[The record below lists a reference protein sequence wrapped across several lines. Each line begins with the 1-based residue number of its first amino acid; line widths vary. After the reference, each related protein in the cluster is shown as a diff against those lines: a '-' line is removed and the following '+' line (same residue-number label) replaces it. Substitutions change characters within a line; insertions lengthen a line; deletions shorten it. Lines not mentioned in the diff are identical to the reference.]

1 MLNDG
6 IGTVPRNDIAPMNWI
21 LMATV
26 SGIIGL
32 VLSGFTVW
40 HIMLAASGMTTI
52 ESLEKVRYST
62 PGLSQ
67 HNIRFAHPENGVD
80 IWSAQDERRREQ
92 ERYYS
97 YLDDEALGKLPHAFD
112 LGKKQNILDVFGGRA
127 WAWLLPIGMS
137 IEDKARLDG
146 WHWET
151 SREWAEGVQRVHRM
165 REERMRR
172 VQEPWVVQGPQSGPG
187 GSGAPGGLGG
197 GDRTF
202 ETRHYPETFRQS
214 STGPQRYEPRSAGE
228 TPTGMVKP
236 QVPGTGLKSIESR
249 IRNDWAFLDEDPSY
263 AHTTRRKHSPPSNDS
278 DSDLF
283 DDSDGE
289 DPAEIHV
296 NHRELFNH
304 PNLHRGKA
312 RNGDIYHQEMFGV
325 ASQDRGGRKNVS
337 AMVGVVAPRGGRG
350 SKVDRVLGRS
360 MYDSDKFP
368 DQQGELVEMRRL
380 KGHVPLMVAAGRV
393 PLGMGMGMGMGTG
406 DLPTFETGKRVLSEA
421 GEVAERV
428 GREVVKAVV
437 GVVDP
442 GMVNPGEARG
452 QDTDGAGDDWS
463 RWEVEGV

>member
-1 MLNDG
+1 M
-6 IGTVPRNDIAPMNWI
+6 PRNDIAPVNWI

-52 ESLEKVRYST
+52 ESLEKVRYSA
-62 PGLSQ
+62 PGLSPY
-67 HNIRFAHPENGVD
+67 NVRFTHPENGVD
-80 IWSAQDERRREQ
+80 PWSAQDERTREQ

-97 YLDDEALGKLPHAFD
+97 YLDGEALGKLPHAFD
-112 LGKKQNILDVFGGRA
+112 LGKKQNILDVFGGRM
-127 WAWLLPIGMS
+127 WAWFLPLGMS
-137 IEDKARLDG
+137 TEDRARLDG

-151 SREWAEGVQRVHRM
+151 SRAWAEGAQRVHRQ
-165 REERMRR
+165 REERMNRM
-172 VQEPWVVQGPQSGPG
+172 QEPWVVQGPQGGPG

-202 ETRHYPETFRQS
+202 ETRHYPEISQQS
-214 STGPQRYEPRSAGE
+214 STGTQRYEPRSAGE
-228 TPTGMVKP
+228 TPAGMVKP
-236 QVPGTGLKSIESR
+236 QAPGAGLKAIESR
-249 IRNDWAFLDEDPSY
+249 IRNDWAFLDEDPRF
-263 AHTTRRKHSPPSNDS
+263 AHTEKRQHISPSDDS

-289 DPAEIHV
+289 DPAE
-296 NHRELFNH
+296 NHAGHQEIFNH
-304 PNLHRGKA
+304 LNLRGGKA
-312 RNGDIYHQEMFGV
+312 MNGDIYHREMFGDT
-325 ASQDRGGRKNVS
+325 SQVGRGRKNVS
-337 AMVGVVAPRGGRG
+337 AIMGGVEPRGRRE

-360 MYDSDKFP
+360 TYDSDKFP
-368 DQQGELVEMRRL
+368 VQHGELVEMRRL

-393 PLGMGMGMGMGTG
+393 PLGMGMGMGITTG
-406 DLPTFETGKRVLSEA
+406 DLPTLETGKRVLSEA

-428 GREVVKAVV
+428 GREVVKAVM

-442 GMVNPGEARG
+442 GMVNPSEARG
-452 QDTDGAGDDWS
+452 QDIDGDGDDWS

>member
-1 MLNDG
+1 MFNDG
-6 IGTVPRNDIAPMNWI
+6 VTAVPRNDIAPVNWI

-67 HNIRFAHPENGVD
+67 NNFRFSHPENGVD
-80 IWSAQDERRREQ
+80 IWSAQDERTREQ

-112 LGKKQNILDVFGGRA
+112 LGKKQNILDVFGGRV
-127 WAWLLPIGMS
+127 WAWLLPLGMS
-137 IEDKARLDG
+137 REDKARLDG
-146 WHWET
+146 WRWET
-151 SREWAEGVQRVHRM
+151 SRVWAEGVHRVHRQ
-165 REERMRR
+165 REERLRR
-172 VQEPWVVQGPQSGPG
+172 IQEPWVAQGPQSGPG
-187 GSGAPGGLGG
+187 GSGSAGGLGR
-197 GDRTF
+197 GDRSF
-202 ETRHYPETFRQS
+202 ETRHYPEIPRQS
-214 STGPQRYEPRSAGE
+214 SNGTQRYEPRSAGE
-228 TPTGMVKP
+228 TPAGMVKP
-236 QVPGTGLKSIESR
+236 QIPGTGLKAIESR
-249 IRNDWAFLDEDPSY
+249 IRNDWAFLDEDPRF
-263 AHTTRRKHSPPSNDS
+263 AHTTRRQHIPSSDDS

-289 DPAEIHV
+289 DPAE
-296 NHRELFNH
+296 NHADNQGLFDH
-304 PNLHRGKA
+304 LNLRGGKA
-312 RNGDIYHQEMFGV
+312 MSEDIYHREMFE
-325 ASQDRGGRKNVS
+325 ASSQGRGGRKNVS
-337 AMVGVVAPRGGRG
+337 AMIGVAPRGGRG

-360 MYDSDKFP
+360 TYDSDKLL
-368 DQQGELVEMRRL
+368 DQHGELVEMRRL

-393 PLGMGMGMGMGTG
+393 PLVMATG
-406 DLPTFETGKRVLSEA
+406 NLPTLETGKRALSEA

-452 QDTDGAGDDWS
+452 QDTDGGDGDDWS